1 MVGRTVWQWGHWGVA
16 ARRVGGGLAQTAV
29 AGPLESLR
37 WYGPR
42 YGLGR
47 GGGTNTIE
55 FLVGRNK
62 LERISTDDLG
72 PATAVLVQR
81 ATKRLETAKGALAAE
96 DFDGAFTN
104 AYDVYRMAGEA
115 LLLVQGLRATGGD
128 GSHVTVEDAVC
139 AQFGGVVEDFNKA
152 IYECFRQGRHAA
164 QYFDPSK
171 AEKTR
176 PDAGWALS
184 TADRALSRS
193 TALIDGGTVEPY

>member
-1 MVGRTVWQWGHWGVA
+1 MAWAEGAKTV
-16 ARRVGGGLAQTAV
+16 
-29 AGPLESLR
+29 
-37 WYGPR
+37 
-42 YGLGR
+42 
-47 GGGTNTIE
+47 E

-72 PATAVLVQR
+72 PATAALLQR

-152 IYECFRQGRHAA
+152 IYERFRQGRHAA